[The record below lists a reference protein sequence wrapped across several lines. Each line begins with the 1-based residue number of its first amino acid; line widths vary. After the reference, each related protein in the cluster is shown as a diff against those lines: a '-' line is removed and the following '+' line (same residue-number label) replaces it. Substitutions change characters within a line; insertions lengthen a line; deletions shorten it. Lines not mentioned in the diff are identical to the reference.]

1 MNFINVDPAV
11 YYEAATIVNRAASAF
26 FTAYDQHL
34 QALKGTAAMAGSAGP
49 GKEWATSYDNQV
61 RETNNLVSTLMP
73 ALDKY
78 PRVLNQAGYVY
89 ASSDHDPKSGTPAPE
104 KPADP
109 QLAYVSCAQPPPSA
123 GGPGSGLI
131 DDGLELAK
139 QIGVDLPV
147 PDGDTDKLNTAATVW
162 NSLAHAPGAT
172 NLPVELERAAAMFQ
186 QVTAPEVASI
196 DEDLREIK
204 TAAEDLLAIFA
215 DIAAS
220 CAAQKTAHDNMKAR
234 LRDLLAQFADELKK
248 QVAITLALAIA
259 ASVVS
264 FGIGGGA
271 VAAIRAGKAV
281 DLVNDLVKALR
292 GIVAAAGLRTVVAVT
307 RSAGDTRAKLERIH
321 DLIETIED
329 TVEATAKNEDVT
341 FDDPKR
347 PQLGSDG
354 KYHVD
359 EGDNDVV
366 IDEPGNL
373 SRTITD
379 IDAVENGVLWEEKSA
394 TDAGNVPKWVD
405 KHVTRKLESYL
416 EAQQYIAGHETSP
429 IGLRF
434 TEAGADPQFKA
445 AVEKA
450 VDDLRT
456 KHPNAEIHLEWA

>member
-61 RETNNLVSTLMP
+61 RETNNLVSTLMS

-234 LRDLLAQFADELKK
+234 LHDMLAQFADELKK
-248 QVAITLALAIA
+248 QVAITLALAVA

-307 RSAGDTRAKLERIH
+307 RSTGDTRAKLERIH

-329 TVEATAKNEDVT
+329 SVEAKGTPSNKPGVATTPEEKEALINEL
-341 FDDPKR
+341 K
-347 PQLGSDG
+347 S
-354 KYHVD
+354 
-359 EGDNDVV
+359 
-366 IDEPGNL
+366 
-373 SRTITD
+373 
-379 IDAVENGVLWEEKSA
+379 NGVRFSEQNIVYIGKDSEGKVIFLERGNSNAGLQHILAHSA
-394 TDAGNVPKWVD
+394 EFGSKGVHGEDIPKLVM
-405 KHVTRKLESYL
+405 
-416 EAQQYIAGHETSP
+416 
-429 IGLRF
+429 
-434 TEAGADPQFKA
+434 
-445 AVEKA
+445 KA
-450 VDDLRT
+450 VTEGEVVGIQGKDRPIYEIMHNGQPLRIAVT
-456 KHPNAEIHLEWA
+456 VGSNGFVVGANPSS

>member
-61 RETNNLVSTLMP
+61 RETNNLVSTLML

-89 ASSDHDPKSGTPAPE
+89 ASSDHDPKSGTPAPQ

-204 TAAEDLLAIFA
+204 TAAEDVLATFA

-220 CAAQKTAHDNMKAR
+220 CAEDRAR
-234 LRDLLAQFADELKK
+234 QYE
-248 QVAITLALAIA
+248 
-259 ASVVS
+259 
-264 FGIGGGA
+264 GA
-271 VAAIRAGKAV
+271 VARPAGPVRRRTGEADRHHPRAHRRCV
-281 DLVNDLVKALR
+281 R
-292 GIVAAAGLRTVVAVT
+292 GQFRNRRERCGRYPRGQSR
-307 RSAGDTRAKLERIH
+307 RSG
-321 DLIETIED
+321 
-329 TVEATAKNEDVT
+329 
-341 FDDPKR
+341 
-347 PQLGSDG
+347 Q
-354 KYHVD
+354 
-359 EGDNDVV
+359 
-366 IDEPGNL
+366 
-373 SRTITD
+373 
-379 IDAVENGVLWEEKSA
+379 
-394 TDAGNVPKWVD
+394 
-405 KHVTRKLESYL
+405 
-416 EAQQYIAGHETSP
+416 
-429 IGLRF
+429 
-434 TEAGADPQFKA
+434 
-445 AVEKA
+445 
-450 VDDLRT
+450 
-456 KHPNAEIHLEWA
+456 

>member
-34 QALKGTAAMAGSAGP
+34 QSLKGTGAMAGSAGP

-61 RETNNLVSTLMP
+61 RETNNLVSTLML

-89 ASSDHDPKSGTPAPE
+89 ASSDHDPKSGTPAPQ

-109 QLAYVSCAQPPPSA
+109 HLSYVSCAQPPPSA

-139 QIGVDLPV
+139 KIGVALPV
-147 PDGDTDKLNTAATVW
+147 PDGDTDKLNSAATVW

-220 CAAQKTAHDNMKAR
+220 CAAQKTAHDNMKVQ
-234 LRDLLAQFADELKK
+234 LRDMLAQFADELKK
-248 QVAITLALAIA
+248 QVAITLALAVA

-307 RSAGDTRAKLERIH
+307 RSTGDTRAKLERIH

-329 TVEATAKNEDVT
+329 AVDVT
-341 FDDPKR
+341 SGPK
-347 PQLGSDG
+347 PG
-354 KYHVD
+354 KIDESEKTFNAAEKDIAEILAGEGNDVKAIPESTERTPDAEVNGVPTEFKTLD
-359 EGDNDVV
+359 EGASNNTVKNALNSAKGQAENVV
-366 IDEPGNL
+366 INARDSGI
-373 SRTITD
+373 SQD
-379 IDAVENGVLWEEKSA
+379 
-394 TDAGNVPKWVD
+394 
-405 KHVTRKLESYL
+405 
-416 EAQQYIAGHETSP
+416 EAQR
-429 IGLRF
+429 GLNRF
-434 TEAGADPQFKA
+434 LGANQPG
-445 AVEKA
+445 
-450 VDDLRT
+450 
-456 KHPNAEIHLEWA
+456 

>member
-26 FTAYDQHL
+26 FAAYDQHL

-61 RETNNLVSTLMP
+61 RETNNLVSTLML

-78 PRVLNQAGYVY
+78 PRILNQAGYVY
-89 ASSDHDPKSGTPAPE
+89 ASSDHDPKSGTPAPQ

-234 LRDLLAQFADELKK
+234 LHDMLAQFADELKK
-248 QVAITLALAIA
+248 QVAITLALAVA

-307 RSAGDTRAKLERIH
+307 RSTGDTRAKLERIH

-329 TVEATAKNEDVT
+329 SVEAQSKPEKKSGIATTPEEINALIDELEQSGVKFSREDIVSIGR
-341 FDDPKR
+341 DA
-347 PQLGSDG
+347 DG
-354 KYHVD
+354 KVVFLEKGNDRAGLEHILRHSG
-359 EGDNDVV
+359 EFGDKG
-366 IDEPGNL
+366 IPESEIPNL
-373 SRTITD
+373 
-379 IDAVENGVLWEEKSA
+379 VM
-394 TDAGNVPKWVD
+394 
-405 KHVTRKLESYL
+405 
-416 EAQQYIAGHETSP
+416 
-429 IGLRF
+429 
-434 TEAGADPQFKA
+434 
-445 AVEKA
+445 KA
-450 VDDLRT
+450 VTEGEVVGTQGKNR
-456 KHPNAEIHLEWA
+456 PVYEILHNGQPVRIAVSVGSNGFVVGANPAS

>member
-11 YYEAATIVNRAASAF
+11 YYEAATIVNRAAGAF

-34 QALKGTAAMAGSAGP
+34 QALKGTGAMGGSAGP

-61 RETNNLVSTLMP
+61 RETNNLVTTLML

-89 ASSDHDPKSGTPAPE
+89 ASSDHDPKSGTPAPQ

-109 QLAYVSCAQPPPSA
+109 QLAYTSCAQPPPSA

-139 QIGVDLPV
+139 KIGVDLPV

-162 NSLAHAPGAT
+162 NSLTHAQGAT
-172 NLPVELERAAAMFQ
+172 NLPVELERAATMFQ

-204 TAAEDLLAIFA
+204 TAAEDLLATFA

-220 CAAQKTAHDNMKAR
+220 CAAQKTAHDNMKQR
-234 LRDLLAQFADELKK
+234 LHDLLAQFADELKK
-248 QVAITLALAIA
+248 QIAITLALAVA

-307 RSAGDTRAKLERIH
+307 RSTGDTRAKLERIH

-329 TVEATAKNEDVT
+329 SVETLEKPEPWDPNVRPPGVPDDWVARTADNGKGVVWQKPGASGNADCVRVMEPTNRYPSGYVR
-341 FDDPKR
+341 FYNPGGQ
-347 PQLGSDG
+347 PINLDG
-354 KYHVD
+354 KPGPNSETH
-359 EGDNDVV
+359 
-366 IDEPGNL
+366 IAIEPDGTYPL
-373 SRTITD
+373 
-379 IDAVENGVLWEEKSA
+379 
-394 TDAGNVPKWVD
+394 PKGWQ
-405 KHVTRKLESYL
+405 E
-416 EAQQYIAGHETSP
+416 
-429 IGLRF
+429 
-434 TEAGADPQFKA
+434 
-445 AVEKA
+445 
-450 VDDLRT
+450 
-456 KHPNAEIHLEWA
+456 

>member
-11 YYEAATIVNRAASAF
+11 YYEAATIVNKAASAF

-34 QALKGTAAMAGSAGP
+34 QALKGTDAMAGSAGP

-61 RETNNLVSTLMP
+61 RETNNLVSTLML

-78 PRVLNQAGYVY
+78 PRVLNQAGFVY
-89 ASSDHDPKSGTPAPE
+89 ASSDHDPKSGTPAPQ

-109 QLAYVSCAQPPPSA
+109 HLAYVSCAQPPPSA

-139 QIGVDLPV
+139 KIGVDLPV

-204 TAAEDLLAIFA
+204 TAAEDLLATFA

-220 CAAQKTAHDNMKAR
+220 CAAQKIAHDNMKAQ
-234 LRDLLAQFADELKK
+234 LRDMLAQFADELKK
-248 QVAITLALAIA
+248 QIAITLALAVA

-264 FGIGGGA
+264 FGIGGSA

-307 RSAGDTRAKLERIH
+307 RSVGDTRAKLERIH

-329 TVEATAKNEDVT
+329 SVETLEKPEPWDPNVRPPGVPGDWVARTADNGKGVVWQKPGASGNADCVRVMEPTNRYPNGYVRFYNSGGQPINLDGKPGPNSET
-341 FDDPKR
+341 HIAIE
-347 PQLGSDG
+347 SDG
-354 KYHVD
+354 TY
-359 EGDNDVV
+359 
-366 IDEPGNL
+366 PL
-373 SRTITD
+373 
-379 IDAVENGVLWEEKSA
+379 
-394 TDAGNVPKWVD
+394 PKGWQ
-405 KHVTRKLESYL
+405 E
-416 EAQQYIAGHETSP
+416 
-429 IGLRF
+429 
-434 TEAGADPQFKA
+434 
-445 AVEKA
+445 
-450 VDDLRT
+450 
-456 KHPNAEIHLEWA
+456 

>member
-11 YYEAATIVNRAASAF
+11 YYEAATIVNRAAGAF

-61 RETNNLVSTLMP
+61 RETNNLVTTLML

-89 ASSDHDPKSGTPAPE
+89 ASSDHDPKSGTPAPQ

-109 QLAYVSCAQPPPSA
+109 PLAYVTCAQPPPSA

-139 QIGVDLPV
+139 KIGVDLPV

-162 NSLAHAPGAT
+162 SSLAHTPGAT

-220 CAAQKTAHDNMKAR
+220 CAAQKTAHDKMKAR
-234 LRDLLAQFADELKK
+234 LRDMLAQFADELKK
-248 QVAITLALAIA
+248 QVAITLALAVA

-292 GIVAAAGLRTVVAVT
+292 GVVAAAGLRTVVAVT
-307 RSAGDTRAKLERIH
+307 RSTGDTRAKLERIH

-329 TVEATAKNEDVT
+329 AIDASGSQPTIAQKLSTAQVWTN
-341 FDDPKR
+341 
-347 PQLGSDG
+347 
-354 KYHVD
+354 
-359 EGDNDVV
+359 
-366 IDEPGNL
+366 GNL
-373 SRTITD
+373 PVINGPPNGYIVKKDANGNITNYSYYDEDGVATSR
-379 IDAVENGVLWEEKSA
+379 
-394 TDAGNVPKWVD
+394 VD
-405 KHVTRKLESYL
+405 LTGKPHLDKKTG
-416 EAQQYIAGHETSP
+416 QYIPVPHV
-429 IGLRF
+429 
-434 TEAGADPQFKA
+434 
-445 AVEKA
+445 VEVQKN
-450 VDDLRT
+450 VNPKT
-456 KHPNAEIHLEWA
+456 GEIFAKTLSDTVRPALPEEIP